1 MMSMHRLVFITIML
15 ITAALSF
22 SQPSEKLLQKAEKG
36 NAKAQYEVAWK
47 YSLYGDTIQAINWYK
62 KAAEKGYI
70 DACYELADI
79 YDKKR
84 EYNEAVKWCKKCDI
98 VTRDIVIPWRLL
110 GDYYLDGKGVE
121 KNFIEA
127 VYWYEKYLQLCKPKK
142 VNDLWGYMD
151 QYTMV
156 NLAACYDSLGNYTD
170 ALRWYSTAFTAK
182 SVLQEEIAE
191 YRAIEGI
198 IRLYHLGLGVQKDQ
212 NRVNDLLRLYERY
225 IGSYD
230 IARHAIEIAIKKDD
244 DMSLFW
250 AELSAQKGSAIGKY
264 WMGWIY
270 EFGKYGVEKDE
281 AKAFEW
287 YQKAVDEK
295 YIDAYFRLGLMYEKG
310 RAIPKNYEHAYQLY
324 KIVSDYCANIDNKS
338 YLLQEAM
345 GRLGV
350 MYYYG
355 HYVDMD
361 QDKAFGF
368 LLDGVYSFDD
378 AEVMKTL
385 SSCYRYGKGTTED
398 VEKAE
403 YWLDMAEK
411 YGDETAI
418 WLRELE
424 RTRNE
429 INANK

>member
-1 MMSMHRLVFITIML
+1 MSMHRLVFITIML
-15 ITAALSF
+15 ITTVLSF

-36 NAKAQYEVAWK
+36 NAKAQYEYAREIIRYK
-47 YSLYGDTIQAINWYK
+47 HDTAQAVNWYRR
-62 KAAEKGYI
+62 AAEQSYTS
-70 DACYELADI
+70 AYYELAMI
-79 YDKKR
+79 YDNKKD
-84 EYNEAVKWCKKCDI
+84 YAEAAKWCEKCSGGLPWEMVARYYKK
-98 VTRDIVIPWRLL
+98 
-110 GDYYLDGKGVE
+110 GQGVE
-121 KNFIEA
+121 KDYA
-127 VYWYEKYLQLCKPKK
+127 KAAYWYEKALLSHKK
-142 VNDLWGYMD
+142 ENKIWIGFID
-151 QYTMV
+151 QRTMV
-156 NLAACYDSLGNYTD
+156 CLAECCDSIKNYTSALNWYNEVIFGKYASYAKTDEYAMAD
-170 ALRWYSTAFTAK
+170 AL
-182 SVLQEEIAE
+182 V
-191 YRAIEGI
+191 GM
-198 IRLYHLGLGVQKDQ
+198 IRLYHLGLGVQKDKSK
-212 NRVNDLLRLYERY
+212 VNSLLSLLRRIL
-225 IGSYD
+225 GSINVAPY
-230 IARHAIEIAIKKDD
+230 AIETAINRDD
-244 DMSLFW
+244 EMSLFW
-250 AELSAQKGSAIGKY
+250 TEYAVNNNSVIGMY
-264 WMGWIY
+264 RMGRIY
-270 EFGKYGVEKDE
+270 EEGKYGIGKNDE
-281 AKAFEW
+281 KAFEW

-310 RAIPKNYEHAYQLY
+310 RAVPKNYEHAYKLY
-324 KIVSDYCANIDNKS
+324 MIVSDYCANIDNKS

-403 YWLDMAEK
+403 YWLAMAEK